1 MLSLT
6 GRDLSAKPALL
17 LSGAARIRRVSN
29 PLRILKALDK
39 NLTLP
44 AEITLIGRSALGYAQ
59 APAHFHNTQDVD
71 GILPLAWLQPPDE
84 HEDFWQAVQR
94 TNVALE
100 PDGLYLTHLF
110 RELDVILQPDWIN
123 RRLRLAVG
131 LEKLAVFRPATID
144 LILTKM
150 ARADED
156 DLQDIQFLLQQE
168 SLTRE
173 ELTTAFARARVPE
186 VPEIQELFNR
196 ARPKVLDLAAW

>member
-1 MLSLT
+1 M
-6 GRDLSAKPALL
+6 ALA
-17 LSGAARIRRVSN
+17 SGIKSVSN
-29 PLRILKALDK
+29 PLRILKALDQH
-39 NLTLP
+39 LTLP
-44 AEITLIGRSALGYAQ
+44 AEITLFGRAALALGYAQ
-59 APAHFHNTQDVD
+59 ASAHFHNTEDVD
-71 GILPLAWLQPPDE
+71 GILPLAWLQPPDT
-84 HEDFWQAVQR
+84 HQDFWQAVER
-94 TNVALE
+94 TNVELE

-131 LEKLAVFRPATID
+131 LQKLAVFRPATID

-173 ELTTAFARARVPE
+173 QLTIAFTRARVPD

-196 ARPKVLDLAAW
+196 ARPKVLALAAL